1 MVIPIALYFMFTPFI
16 MVSLG
21 VIAERMNIKNLREIG
36 AIVLSAVNI
45 LGVYSLYGMVQDS
58 VNNILIVSL
67 VGPPP
72 LGACLE
78 IDMLSIY
85 MAFAASLLGLFTTI
99 YSMKY
104 MEHDTRLTEFY
115 TLLSTLV
122 VSMIGVAFAGD
133 FFTLFIFWEMMGIT
147 SYTLVAFRKE
157 SWGPVEAGFKYMVM
171 GAVGSTVLLMGIGL
185 IYGMA
190 GTVNFAHISSALK
203 GSPQNLWSLLVLAI
217 IITGF
222 GIKSA
227 IVPLHTWLPDAHPE
241 APSPISAM
249 LSGMLIETA
258 LYGMSRVL
266 FLVYEPQVFQF
277 AIAGLALLTMCF
289 ANVLALLQQDIKR
302 MLAYSSIAQVG
313 YMLIGLASGT
323 IWGMQGLF
331 LHIFNHSLM
340 KGLAFLSSGS
350 IVHNSNTR
358 NLDELK
364 GIGRVMP
371 LTTAGLFVALMGL
384 GGIPTTCGFISK
396 YMLFGSAIEAGM
408 SWLTIAGVLNSAFS
422 MAYYLRVIK
431 TLIGEPVESVKELK
445 EVPTLMVA
453 VTSIMALLVILF
465 GVYPEPAVHYAK
477 LASEALVSGL
487 SSYIGAVLG

>member
-1 MVIPIALYFMFTPFI
+1 MVIP
-16 MVSLG
+16 
-21 VIAERMNIKNLREIG
+21 
-36 AIVLSAVNI
+36 IVLSAVNI

-58 VNNILIVSL
+58 VNKILIVSL

-85 MAFAASLLGLFTTI
+85 MAFSASILGLFTTI

-115 TLLSTLV
+115 TLLSALV
-122 VSMIGVAFAGD
+122 VAMIGVAFAGD

-157 SWGPVEAGFKYMVM
+157 SWGPIEAGFKYMVM

>member
-1 MVIPIALYFMFTPFI
+1 VVIPVALYFMFAPFLL
-16 MVSLG
+16 VGLG
-21 VIAERMNIKNLREIG
+21 VVADKFNIKNLREVG
-36 AIVLSAVNI
+36 AVVLSLINI
-45 LGVYSLYGMVQDS
+45 LGVYTLYGMVQET
-58 VNNILIVSL
+58 VNNILVISIV
-67 VGPPP
+67 VPPP

-85 MAFAASLLGLFTTI
+85 MAFSAAMLGLFANI
-99 YSMKY
+99 YSIKY

-115 TLLSTLV
+115 TLLSVLV
-122 VSMIGVAFAGD
+122 ISMIGVAFSGD

-157 SWGPVEAGFKYMVM
+157 SWGPIEAGFKYMVM
-171 GAVGSTVLLMGIGL
+171 GAVGSTVLLLGIGL

-190 GTVNFAHISSALK
+190 GTVNFAHISSALN
-203 GSPQNLWSLLVLAI
+203 GAPLNLWSLLVLAI
-217 IITGF
+217 IIVGF

-258 LYGMSRVL
+258 LYAMSRVL
-266 FLVYEPQVFQF
+266 FLVYEPETFQLV
-277 AIAGLALLTMCF
+277 IAGLALLTMCF
-289 ANVLALLQQDIKR
+289 ANVLALLQQDLKR

-313 YMLIGLASGT
+313 YMLVGLASGSV
-323 IWGMQGLF
+323 WGMQGLF
-331 LHIFNHSLM
+331 LHVFNHSLM

-350 IVHNSNTR
+350 IVHNANTR
-358 NLDELK
+358 DVDELK
-364 GIGRVMP
+364 GIGKVMP

-384 GGIPTTCGFISK
+384 GGIPATAGFISK
-396 YMLFGSAIEAGM
+396 FMLFGSAIDAGLG
-408 SWLTIAGVLNSAFS
+408 WLTIAGVLNSAFS

-431 TLIGEPVESVKELK
+431 NLIGEPSDAIKELK
-445 EVPTLMVA
+445 EAPTLMVA

-465 GVYPEPAVHYAK
+465 GIYPEPAVHYAQ